1 MRSTSMVLAILV
13 LTAAVM
19 AGQQAQAARA
29 GAAEFVPL
37 GRIPAVLYRPAAGV
51 VPHVGILYQN
61 GGGSLTSTLCSEM
74 SKRGFLVLCTTG
86 PDDAGQNGWEA
97 GALNIKNGVLLLR
110 RQPGIEKVVL
120 YGHSGGGAEA
130 SFYQAVAENGVA
142 FCQDPKKLSRC
153 ADDLAGL
160 PPADALVF
168 PDAHP
173 GLAVM
178 DLRDINP
185 SVVLD
190 GNPRRLRV
198 LPGLDPFSP
207 DNGYRPNGSRYSPEF
222 QQRYARAQAARMNE
236 LIDRA
241 LSIRDRALSGTLAD
255 PSEQI
260 LFIPAIGMGHLDMFD
275 PTVAGTMSTAKPRK
289 LLKNDGTIVTQTVTS
304 VAVGASAPPPA
315 SATAL
320 TTRMMPTVRYFLSR
334 GSVRATDSIDAI
346 DYCTSNSVT
355 VCNVGHIRAPV
366 LFVASGAGTF
376 ISDLERMFERSPSR
390 DKDFI
395 VIEGADHSGNP
406 CKRCETVPGQ
416 YSNSSENMFRYI
428 ADWINNRFPSAN
440 AR

>member
-1 MRSTSMVLAILV
+1 MRCLSLLLAVLA
-13 LTAAVM
+13 LTAEVF
-19 AGQQAQAARA
+19 AGQPAQPA
-29 GAAEFVPL
+29 GPGVPEFMPL
-37 GRIPAVLYRPAAGV
+37 GRIPAVLYRPAGRV
-51 VPHVGILYQN
+51 VPHVGVIYQN

-74 SKRGFLVLCTTG
+74 AKRGFLVLCTTG
-86 PDDAGQNGWEA
+86 PDDAAQSGWEA

-110 RQPGIEKVVL
+110 RQPGIDRVVL

-160 PPADALVF
+160 PPADAIVF

-173 GLAVM
+173 GLGVM

-190 GNPRRLRV
+190 GSPRRLRI
-198 LPGLDPFSP
+198 LPELDPFSP
-207 DNGYRPNGSRYSPEF
+207 DNGYKPNGSRYSPEF
-222 QQRYARAQAARMNE
+222 QQRYAKAQADRMNE

-241 LSIRDRALSGTLAD
+241 LSVRDRAASGKLGD

-260 LFIPAIGMGHLDMFD
+260 IFIPAIGMGHLDMFD
-275 PTVAGTMSTAKPRK
+275 PNAAGTMSTAKARK
-289 LLKNDGTIVTQTVTS
+289 LLKNDGTIVTQVVKS
-304 VAVGASAPPPA
+304 VAVGASAPPPP
-315 SATAL
+315 SAVTL

-334 GSVRATDSIDAI
+334 GAVRAADSIDAI

-366 LFVASGAGTF
+366 LFIASGAGTF
-376 ISDLERMFERSPSR
+376 ISDLERMFERSPSH

-395 VIEGADHSGNP
+395 VVEGADHSGNP
-406 CKRCETVPGQ
+406 CKRCETTPGQ

-428 ADWINNRFPSAN
+428 ANWINGRFPAAN